1 MRYFLMSLLILL
13 LCAFSTVAFSGD
25 LPVIT
30 EITVVPTAEEA
41 EVFREGNL
49 TCMEAR
55 AKLQDVVESYFDL
68 DQELADA
75 SMALAFQDEPTQLRA
90 RADFLEKVAAMGESM
105 SYAWIDCV
113 KACEEEAK

>member
-41 EVFREGNL
+41 DTFREGNL

-55 AKLQDVVESYFDL
+55 AKLQDVVGSYFDL
-68 DQELADA
+68 DQELEEA
-75 SMALAFQDEPTQLRA
+75 SMVLAFQDEPTQLRV
-90 RADFLEKVAAMGESM
+90 RADFLEKVAAMGDRM
-105 SYAWIDCV
+105 SLSWIDCV
-113 KACEEEAK
+113 KFCGDE